1 MGIIQ
6 AGVKVKP
13 IDTKTIKSA
22 TEELD
27 KLLTEMQNL
36 K

>member
-6 AGVKVKP
+6 AEVKVKP
-13 IDTKTIKSA
+13 IDTKTIITA
-22 TEELD
+22 TLD
-27 KLLTEMQNL
+27 KVLTEIQNI